1 MHAVSNVVLPSV
13 VRGTG
18 PGLVLVHG
26 AGANWE
32 STYGRLIGPLAR
44 DHSLVAPDYSQLPA
58 GIDIDIDA
66 LADWH
71 VEAALRAGHERFAMV
86 GHSLGSM
93 IATRAAVR
101 HPGRVTALVLTS
113 AFARAPASTRLKL
126 RVWRDL
132 LDGDRDVLSRFLM
145 SLVLSDHYLDAMT
158 EEQVHGFTELVS
170 HTVSPGSAR
179 QLELV
184 LCLDVRADLA
194 KVTMPTLVIATAD
207 DRLVPSATTGEL
219 SDYLPAA
226 VSATL
231 QCGHLPA
238 LECPQDWLRLITEF
252 LLTAIPEVVDK

>member
-1 MHAVSNVVLPSV
+1 MHAVRNVVLPSV

-26 AGANWE
+26 AGATWE
-32 STYGRLIGPLAR
+32 STYGRLICSLAR
-44 DHSLVAPDYSQLPA
+44 DHSLVAPDYSRLPA
-58 GIDIDIDA
+58 SLDIDIDA

-132 LDGDRDVLSRFLM
+132 LDGDRDLLARFLM
-145 SLVLSDHYLDAMT
+145 SLMLSDHYLDAMT
-158 EEQVHGFTELVS
+158 EEQIDGFAELVS
-170 HTVSPGSAR
+170 LSVSPGSAE

-184 LCLDVRADLA
+184 LCLDIRADLA
-194 KVTMPTLVIATAD
+194 KVTMPTLVI
-207 DRLVPSATTGEL
+207 TTGGDHLISAAMSGEL
-219 SDYLPAA
+219 NDHLPAA

-238 LECPQDWLRLITEF
+238 LECPQEWLRLIRDF
-252 LLTAIPEVVDK
+252 LLAVFPDGVAK